1 MAKNKAFK
9 VCAFKFYYAMSH
21 LTIRKG
27 RKNKKGKIITKKPI
41 IPTNEEIKR
50 NPRSRSS
57 KMRIFKF
64 D

>member
-27 RKNKKGKIITKKPI
+27 QKNKKREIIKKQSV
-41 IPTNEEIKR
+41 NSKWVNFE
-50 NPRSRSS
+50 NPLAQG
-57 KMRIFKF
+57 I
-64 D
+64 